1 MTTENPLLTEWKTPY
16 GLPPFAAVRAE
27 HFTPAFDVALRQHI
41 AEVEQIAANPEAPS
55 FDNTVAAFDSSG
67 RLLARI
73 SHLFHNLC
81 SSETSPALQAVERT
95 MAPRLAAH
103 QNAIYLNGALFARV
117 DSLHARRDGLGLAPE
132 ARRLL
137 ERVHLD
143 FVLAGARL
151 DERAKLRFAAVSE
164 RLAELQTTFSQNVLH
179 DESDLGAV
187 AHR

>member
-1 MTTENPLLTEWKTPY
+1 
-16 GLPPFAAVRAE
+16 
-27 HFTPAFDVALRQHI
+27 
-41 AEVEQIAANPEAPS
+41 
-55 FDNTVAAFDSSG
+55 
-67 RLLARI
+67 
-73 SHLFHNLC
+73 
-81 SSETSPALQAVERT
+81 

-117 DSLHARRDGLGLAPE
+117 DSLHARRDHLALAPE

-179 DESDLGAV
+179 DESTWVLWLTDERDLAGLPAFVRAAAREAARTAGTVRRLGDHTEPIAGRAV
-187 AHR
+187 PDVLRSARPARAGVQGLDAARRACGRTRQPPGRA